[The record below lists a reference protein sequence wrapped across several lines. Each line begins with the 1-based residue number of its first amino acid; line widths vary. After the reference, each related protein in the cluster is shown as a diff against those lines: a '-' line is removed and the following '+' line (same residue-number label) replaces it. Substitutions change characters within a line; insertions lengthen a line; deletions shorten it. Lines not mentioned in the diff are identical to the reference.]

1 MLRAAP
7 DADPLVRGSAA
18 DSARGRDRLHHRPR
32 AAGRVPRRHRRV
44 GQQRELGVFTRGLHG
59 QSKTAASA
67 RDDDDGRDRR
77 RERGG
82 SYAPRRVTRLLG
94 GHRAQRTVR
103 PSRGGSH
110 PRHALPRGHRDAT
123 PGPGATGK
131 PIPAEAALQVPDD
144 DPDVQLHEGPL
155 LLLLLLLPSR
165 AAATTTTTSTTAP
178 SQSRQLA
185 LPAAS
190 GDVHA
195 TAEDSSND
203 SSSSSSSPL
212 ESHSTS
218 GLRRRRN
225 ARASG
230 DARSPG
236 HALRDAVERVARELG
251 VNVDRSTSGSSAAS
265 AAAWDDELEDG
276 SPSPEAL
283 RARMSFLA
291 ETMTSV
297 LREFDARLQR
307 VAGAGAGGTRM
318 LGDGGK
324 WPASREDVD
333 ALPTRTVSVSETE
346 LCRGCADGH
355 HDDDEQGPQC
365 YICLGEYEA
374 GETLRTL
381 PCGHAFHAPCVDK
394 WLLEQRRACPTCRA
408 TVPAVKKATPCVA
421 SSRPF
426 VYRGGA
432 AAGAAGSAAAGVRG
446 GAVGG

>member
-1 MLRAAP
+1 MASQRQQRQPETTTTDETGAASEAAP
-7 DADPLVRGSAA
+7 TPPDESP
-18 DSARGRDRLHHRPR
+18 DSSVAIARSGPYGR
-32 AAGRVPRRHRRV
+32 AAGVP
-44 GQQRELGVFTRGLHG
+44 T
-59 QSKTAASA
+59 
-67 RDDDDGRDRR
+67 
-77 RERGG
+77 
-82 SYAPRRVTRLLG
+82 RVTRFL
-94 GHRAQRTVR
+94 AVT
-103 PSRGGSH
+103 
-110 PRHALPRGHRDAT
+110 AT
-123 PGPGATGK
+123 PRPGQERPENPSPPRPRSRFPMMTRMYNYMRGRSSSSSSSSS
-131 PIPAEAALQVPDD
+131 
-144 DPDVQLHEGPL
+144 
-155 LLLLLLLPSR
+155 SR

-195 TAEDSSND
+195 AAEDSSND

-230 DARSPG
+230 NARSPG

-307 VAGAGAGGTRM
+307 VAGAGAGGGTRM

-324 WPASREDVD
+324 WPATREDVD

-346 LCRGCADGH
+346 LCRGCADGT
-355 HDDDEQGPQC
+355 G
-365 YICLGEYEA
+365 
-374 GETLRTL
+374 R
-381 PCGHAFHAPCVDK
+381 
-394 WLLEQRRACPTCRA
+394 RRAG
-408 TVPAVKKATPCVA
+408 PAVLHLP
-421 SSRPF
+421 R
-426 VYRGGA
+426 R
-432 AAGAAGSAAAGVRG
+432 VRG
-446 GAVGG
+446 G

>member
-1 MLRAAP
+1 
-7 DADPLVRGSAA
+7 
-18 DSARGRDRLHHRPR
+18 
-32 AAGRVPRRHRRV
+32 
-44 GQQRELGVFTRGLHG
+44 
-59 QSKTAASA
+59 
-67 RDDDDGRDRR
+67 
-77 RERGG
+77 
-82 SYAPRRVTRLLG
+82 
-94 GHRAQRTVR
+94 
-103 PSRGGSH
+103 
-110 PRHALPRGHRDAT
+110 
-123 PGPGATGK
+123 
-131 PIPAEAALQVPDD
+131 
-144 DPDVQLHEGPL
+144 
-155 LLLLLLLPSR
+155 
-165 AAATTTTTSTTAP
+165 
-178 SQSRQLA
+178 
-185 LPAAS
+185 
-190 GDVHA
+190 VHA

-251 VNVDRSTSGSSAAS
+251 VNVDQSTSGSSNAS

-276 SPSPEAL
+276 TPSPEAL

-307 VAGAGAGGTRM
+307 VAGAGAGGGTRM

-324 WPASREDVD
+324 WPATREDVD

-346 LCRGCADGH
+346 LCRGCADGTGT
-355 HDDDEQGPQC
+355 DDDEQGPQC

-421 SSRPF
+421 PSRLF
-426 VYRGGA
+426 VVGEAPRLALPAPPPRGFA
-432 AAGAAGSAAAGVRG
+432 AVPSEADPHVLLLPGV
-446 GAVGG
+446 ASH